1 LIGSNLRVLRRDN
14 LRELRAGWRHSRRC
28 HKDDVRTHSRAPWR
42 LVGASGRLHYRHRL
56 RDYLLIKRE
65 TFDRHALATLA
76 TWLITLVIKRAEHCD
91 AIPTK
96 PDELLRADGA
106 AQNNLTTLDDKEPE
120 EIERHRKFARAGS

>member
-1 LIGSNLRVLRRDN
+1 
-14 LRELRAGWRHSRRC
+14 
-28 HKDDVRTHSRAPWR
+28 
-42 LVGASGRLHYRHRL
+42 
-56 RDYLLIKRE
+56 
-65 TFDRHALATLA
+65 
-76 TWLITLVIKRAEHCD
+76 VIKRAEHCD